1 MRVLARCDKHGA
13 NTCGNSPRK
22 LGRAVDSGDTAAV
35 LAARS
40 TARPFLSRIN
50 APSTAPKLGLGRIA
64 IESPVFCAPLVLDS
78 RPGELATRHAVPRS
92 IHSWSA
98 LMRDPYPHGHHH
110 PPVLES
116 MEIVIALLLMAT
128 CWFIWFVAHERYH
141 LENRQIAELACYAA
155 VGLVAIV
162 GFSIL
167 IATQRS
173 LREKQWPHPP
183 MVVSR
188 KRDERFTTDAWKQ
201 DAVILGYDVHGQPWY
216 WPDKVRVM
224 QGIVLGMTG
233 SGKTTLLR
241 NIITQDLTR
250 VVGTPDDPHRL
261 PMVIFDGKG
270 DLEFFYDLL
279 PHVHRAGRLHQLRVL
294 NPARPDISVRYNP
307 FHCTDDDYMPVV
319 NMVFGSFNLHDEFF
333 AKHQLN
339 YLADIVRVLVHT
351 GQKFN
356 FYDVLVMA
364 IDEQVLKEQVEKA
377 RRRMGKDPSIPVQ
390 RRLNFEMSVKNLY
403 QSFGDRERVPKIQ
416 GLLNECMTFLDD
428 ELSVITGPYEELLSL
443 DEVIE
448 QELILFVSLNVNKN
462 TEPVRALGKMLLQN
476 LQLVVGKRYESEE
489 QRRRSNRPMF
499 SVVLDE
505 FAPFGYRNFAQILQT
520 ARGTHTAFLFSM
532 QSLPQL
538 MHVGRGFKEDVT
550 SAPNTTMTLR
560 TRDEET
566 VRYFLRASAEHT
578 VTRRSVSMHR
588 WRLFGYEKYQTT
600 DRAVESED
608 RETRALDEHI
618 KNLPKGQME
627 ILMTDDTRGTLH
639 QLLHVRPPQD
649 VATPNFAPELY
660 PRMRQSRADSA
671 GANLRF
677 ATPELITQHRYG
689 RRL

>member
-1 MRVLARCDKHGA
+1 M
-13 NTCGNSPRK
+13 P
-22 LGRAVDSGDTAAV
+22 
-35 LAARS
+35 ARS
-40 TARPFLSRIN
+40 
-50 APSTAPKLGLGRIA
+50 APVQRQPM
-64 IESPVFCAPLVLDS
+64 IESV
-78 RPGELATRHAVPRS
+78 
-92 IHSWSA
+92 
-98 LMRDPYPHGHHH
+98 
-110 PPVLES
+110 
-116 MEIVIALLLMAT
+116 EIVIAVILMALV
-128 CWFIWFVAHERYH
+128 WFVWYVARERYF
-141 LENRQIAELACYAA
+141 LSNAQVAEMAAYLALGLLAA
-155 VGLVAIV
+155 M
-162 GFSIL
+162 GFAVL
-167 IATQRS
+167 IISSRS
-173 LREKQWPHPP
+173 RREKQWPHPP

-188 KRDERFTTDAWKQ
+188 HRDERITEDAWKQ
-201 DAVILGYDVHGQPWY
+201 DAVVLGYDIHGQPWY
-216 WPDKVRVM
+216 WPDRVRVM

-233 SGKTTLLR
+233 SGKTTLLK
-241 NIITQDLTR
+241 NIITQDLHR
-250 VVGTPDDPHRL
+250 VVGTPDQPHRL

-270 DLEFFYDLL
+270 DLEFFYELL
-279 PHVHRAGRLHQLRVL
+279 PHVHRAGRLKDLRVL

-307 FHCTDDDYMPVV
+307 FHCSDDDYMPVV

-339 YLADIVRVLVHT
+339 YLADIVRVLVYT
-351 GQKFN
+351 GRKFN

-364 IDEQVLKEQVEKA
+364 IDGEVLREQVEIA
-377 RRRMGKDPSIPVQ
+377 RKRIEQGASITTQ

-403 QSFGDRERVPKIQ
+403 QSFQDRERVPKIQ

-428 ELSVITGPYEELLSL
+428 ELSVITGPYEELLSI

-448 QELILFVSLNVNKN
+448 QELILFVTLNVNKN

-489 QRRRSNRPMF
+489 QRRRTNRPMF

-538 MHVGRGFKEDVT
+538 MQVGRGFKEDVT

-566 VRYFLRASAEHT
+566 ARYFLRASAEHT
-578 VTRRSVSMHR
+578 VTRRSISMER
-588 WRLFGYEKYQTT
+588 WKVFGYERYRAT
-600 DRAVESED
+600 DRAVDSQD

-639 QLLHVRPPQD
+639 TLLHVRPPVD
-649 VATPNFAPELY
+649 VAVPRFEPDLY
-660 PRMRQSRADSA
+660 PRLRHSREESI

-677 ATPELITQHRYG
+677 KTTELAAAQPRFG
-689 RRL
+689 RRSYGGMA